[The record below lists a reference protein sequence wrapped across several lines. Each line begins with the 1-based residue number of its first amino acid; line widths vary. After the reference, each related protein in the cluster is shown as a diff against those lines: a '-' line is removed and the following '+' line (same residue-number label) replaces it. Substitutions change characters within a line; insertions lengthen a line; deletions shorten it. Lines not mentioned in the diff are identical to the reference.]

1 MWYDPL
7 STPSSVVRL
16 KTSHLCYKMSH
27 HCDAWSKHQN
37 GTMQDR
43 RIQVGSQAEYPG
55 SWTKGYIIVVI
66 SPIILNIWRSKPL
79 KCWENDN
86 VLWIGPRILANI
98 YKDQQ
103 LWRDKA
109 NTVSPWCLAQTSKW
123 MWQDHCVDSIIM
135 PNHKI
140 PWAQEFRRTY
150 ICVHNSQLMHQMH
163 HLFKPWNMLEI
174 GLT

>member
-98 YKDQQ
+98 IKINNYDETKQTPCHHDAWPKHQNGCGKIIV
-103 LWRDKA
+103 LIALSCPTTKFHGPKNLEGLIYA
-109 NTVSPWCLAQTSKW
+109 CIIPNWCIK
-123 MWQDHCVDSIIM
+123 CIIYLS
-135 PNHKI
+135 H
-140 PWAQEFRRTY
+140 ET
-150 ICVHNSQLMHQMH
+150 C
-163 HLFKPWNMLEI
+163 
-174 GLT
+174 